1 MKKIIN
7 KTFQTSLLTAFLL
20 SLSAR
25 VSYAVCPVCT
35 IAVGAGLGLSRF
47 LGIDDL
53 ATGVWVGGFLTSLS
67 LMTSNWLHK
76 KELFKKMEKIY
87 LDFSIYILSIAL
99 IFLPLDMAN
108 ITGHPNNK
116 IIGID
121 KLLFGSLVGTLIFLG
136 SIFIDKK
143 IRKMN
148 GKQLIDYQKV
158 IIPVSLLAIVSLI
171 FYFITR

>member
-7 KTFQTSLLTAFLL
+7 KIFQTSLITAFLL
-20 SLSAR
+20 SISTK

-53 ATGVWVGGFLTSLS
+53 ATGVWVGGFITSLS
-67 LMTSNWLHK
+67 LMTSIWLHK
-76 KELFKKMEKIY
+76 KELFKKTEKIY
-87 LDFSIYILSIAL
+87 LDFSVYLFSVLL

-108 ITGHPNNK
+108 ITGHPDNK

-136 SIFIDKK
+136 SILIDKK
-143 IRKMN
+143 IRKAY
-148 GKQLIDYQKV
+148 GKQLVDYQKV